1 MGRALWSQ
9 CTVNNKLAGEWQ
21 NIKFNDG
28 AEHRWGFAGSKK
40 GKVDEDSQDQD
51 CQRGGSSCHRK
62 LEAIK
67 GM

>member
-1 MGRALWSQ
+1 MGRALWTQ

-40 GKVDEDSQDQD
+40 GKVDEDS
-51 CQRGGSSCHRK
+51 
-62 LEAIK
+62 
-67 GM
+67 